1 MSFRDSGEV
10 VHYIGGIFET
20 AFQDP
25 ELAPKLKAADVVL
38 LFEFSDPDTRLVVD
52 MANGA
57 VSEELGDLQVGA
69 TMAMSADVGN
79 AYWQG
84 KENLPL
90 AMAKG
95 KIKVS
100 GNVASLLRLAPLS
113 KKLYPVYVDRL
124 KQDGRDDLVVA

>member
-1 MSFRDSGEV
+1 MGFTSAAEV
-10 VHYIGGIFET
+10 VKYIGGIFEA

-25 ELAPKLKAADVVL
+25 ELSPKLQDTGVVL
-38 LFEFSDPDTRLVVD
+38 KFDLTDPETDLVVD
-52 MANGA
+52 MANG
-57 VSEELGDLQVGA
+57 VVQQGEGDLTIGA
-69 TMAMSADVGN
+69 TMSMAADVAN

-100 GNVASLLRLAPLS
+100 GDIATLLRVAPLS
-113 KKLYPVYVDRL
+113 QKLFPTYIERL
-124 KQDGRDDLVVA
+124 QRDGRDDLLVV

>member
-1 MSFRDSGEV
+1 MPFRDSSEV

-20 AFQDP
+20 AFRDP
-25 ELAPKLKAADVVL
+25 ELAPRLKAADVVL
-38 LFEFSDPDTRLVVD
+38 LFEFTDPDARLVVD
-52 MANGA
+52 MANGT
-57 VSEELGDLQVGA
+57 VSDEVGDLDVGA
-69 TMAMSADVGN
+69 TMTMAADVGN

-95 KIKVS
+95 RIKVS

-124 KQDGRDDLVVA
+124 ERDGREDLVVA